1 MEGSGGGPFRVLSQH
16 LHGESKQ
23 NHEKSQD
30 SRPPVSPMELEPQW
44 NIRPLVLMVLTQPV
58 MIHGLPR
65 TTALSV
71 LHCALKT
78 ILLALL

>member
-1 MEGSGGGPFRVLSQH
+1 VTYFKVLAGGAE
-16 LHGESKQ
+16 ESY
-23 NHEKSQD
+23 EKSQD

-65 TTALSV
+65 TSALSV